1 MSSDTHCSERP
12 IARMFSASQSPVS
25 SVVCVLA
32 RKNSVP
38 QLRPEERER
47 VTGPPLILSSP
58 NRISTARNLS
68 SQFMAIGRTTGS
80 GRWDSATGR
89 GHGRRSSSSSSQS
102 QAPPPS
108 TRSSPR
114 PLARPRRR
122 RVLQGKAM
130 EESLC
135 HATELAQAVAN
146 ALFSLPATA
155 PSSAS
160 RRPPIAYPTRS
171 MHYYVTMSIGN
182 PPKTYFLGSPSLLDC

>member
-1 MSSDTHCSERP
+1 PNSLA
-12 IARMFSASQSPVS
+12 IA
-25 SVVCVLA
+25 
-32 RKNSVP
+32 
-38 QLRPEERER
+38 
-47 VTGPPLILSSP
+47 
-58 NRISTARNLS
+58 
-68 SQFMAIGRTTGS
+68 RTTGS
-80 GRWDSATGR
+80 GRWDSADR
-89 GHGRRSSSSSSQS
+89 YDRHGRRSSSASSQS

-171 MHYYVTMSIGN
+171 IYQREDVVGTLSGGARHCTIDR
-182 PPKTYFLGSPSLLDC
+182 KRLGGAQSHHRLCPGRSAELNLL